1 LDVEVPDDKKA
12 ACGQVSGERITYVGR
27 TETERKALPV
37 SSYSPLRGKNS
48 TEPVRFGGKRGGAGR
63 GFDRI
68 SSKQET
74 RKIET

>member
-37 SSYSPLRGKNS
+37 SSYSPLRGKDSSEPILEQAEAS
-48 TEPVRFGGKRGGAGR
+48 TESPP
-63 GFDRI
+63 
-68 SSKQET
+68 SKKPE
-74 RKIET
+74 R

>member
-1 LDVEVPDDKKA
+1 MTRRPLVVRFP
-12 ACGQVSGERITYVGR
+12 GERITYVGR
-27 TETERKALPV
+27 TETERKAPPV
-37 SSYSPLRGKNS
+37 SSYSPLRGKDS
-48 TEPVRFGGKRGGAGR
+48 SEPIRLSGKRGGAGR